1 MGFFEKMRERRWRKK
16 LIKGQYELT
25 ASGQCFINYCKKIAD
40 GVWVEKDYIQ
50 AYDEELM
57 RMVNR
62 YNVLKPDHS
71 ISRENMAKVLV
82 MFMGN
87 KGEV

>member
-1 MGFFEKMRERRWRKK
+1 MGFFEKMRKRRWREK
-16 LIKGQYELT
+16 LMKGQYELT
-25 ASGQCFINYCKKIAD
+25 ISGQYFINYCKKIAD

-57 RMVNR
+57 GMVNR
-62 YNVLKPDHS
+62 YNVLRPDHL

-82 MFMGN
+82 MFVGN
-87 KGEV
+87 KG